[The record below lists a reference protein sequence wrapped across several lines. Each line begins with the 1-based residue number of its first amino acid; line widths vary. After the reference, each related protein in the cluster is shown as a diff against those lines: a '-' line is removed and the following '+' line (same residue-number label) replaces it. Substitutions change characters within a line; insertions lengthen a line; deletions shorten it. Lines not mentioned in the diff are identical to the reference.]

1 MALAPRNCPPKIPLN
16 APPRDY
22 RYVVREKGYRPFRD
36 RRLPQTITFT
46 QAPRGNE
53 PAGYVPPPGVLMLEI
68 RGRRPQYVIA
78 DPADTPLELFITQG
92 VSELLLL
99 IWAPDKYG
107 GYSHHGRVIPISE
120 YHRTNRRDGLAEAV
134 MVEYSQMPPIR
145 QGLHNLNHRLVALH
159 HFQGNAY
166 WAELADADGSVSDSV
181 VPP

>member
-99 IWAPDKYG
+99 IW
-107 GYSHHGRVIPISE
+107 
-120 YHRTNRRDGLAEAV
+120 
-134 MVEYSQMPPIR
+134 
-145 QGLHNLNHRLVALH
+145 
-159 HFQGNAY
+159 
-166 WAELADADGSVSDSV
+166 
-181 VPP
+181 